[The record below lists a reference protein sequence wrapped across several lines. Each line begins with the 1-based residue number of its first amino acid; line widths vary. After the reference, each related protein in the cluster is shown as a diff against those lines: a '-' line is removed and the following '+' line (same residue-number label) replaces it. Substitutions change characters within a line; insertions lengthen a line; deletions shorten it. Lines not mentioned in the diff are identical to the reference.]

1 MDDSASRFRMK
12 NVVHKHK
19 KDNPH
24 GLSFCNYLMA
34 QAGDISLLSVS
45 FVINRRL
52 QTPSRIA
59 GHSLRTCASRS
70 HDTSDW

>member
-1 MDDSASRFRMK
+1 MDDSASRFRQQSI
-12 NVVHKHK
+12 VHKHK
-19 KDNPH
+19 KDNPY
-24 GLSFCNYLMA
+24 GLSFCSYLMA

-52 QTPSRIA
+52 RTPSKTA

>member
-1 MDDSASRFRMK
+1 MDDSALRFRQQS
-12 NVVHKHK
+12 VVYKHK

-24 GLSFCNYLMA
+24 GLSFCSYLMA

-52 QTPSRIA
+52 QTPSRSA
-59 GHSLRTCASRS
+59 GHSLRTYASRS
-70 HDTSDW
+70 LDTSDW

>member
-1 MDDSASRFRMK
+1 MDESPSRFRQQSI
-12 NVVHKHK
+12 VQKHK

-24 GLSFCNYLMA
+24 GLSFCSYLMV
-34 QAGDISLLSVS
+34 QTGDISLPSVS
-45 FVINRRL
+45 FVINKLPR
-52 QTPSRIA
+52 TPSKTA

>member
-1 MDDSASRFRMK
+1 MGDSASRFRQQSI
-12 NVVHKHK
+12 VHKHK

-24 GLSFCNYLMA
+24 GLSFCSYLMA
-34 QAGDISLLSVS
+34 LAGDISLLSVS

-52 QTPSRIA
+52 QTPSRSV
-59 GHSLRTCASRS
+59 GHSLRTCASRL